1 MAQDSI
7 MSSLFGISPETFR
20 QSRDEETRKQAIE
33 FAKLDPYQR
42 ADEMAFIA
50 GRGLGN
56 IVGGVLGAED
66 PQLRLISVRDAVMRE
81 VDPNNPES
89 IQRGIQR
96 LASEGDQRGALELSN
111 YLRKAQSDYALIQQ
125 RTAEKMTPEQRNA
138 LASATLRQQINQVTA
153 EPDSDKKRNT
163 LAFLSNQLSALITP
177 KPDKVADVIQISQ
190 EIGSLTTQLQT
201 LKAMGQDKGS
211 PQYDSIV
218 AQIKRLDNSKDKISP
233 FAQTLID
240 AGIMPETET
249 FKNRMNQFIEN
260 KLEGE
265 KKGSG
270 NVTIGGITIDSGAA
284 SKEAGKNIGA
294 KVANIEDQYSLQTA
308 IQDATKL
315 VGQGIYAGAFG
326 PEKGFVAKYSGGMI
340 GDAKKV
346 QNTEV
351 FMANI
356 GEIVIPRLQQFGGN
370 DSNEELKY
378 LQKVVAGEQRL
389 EPESMKRILESAER
403 KTNNNIARL
412 QQQVKTGKTG
422 GDLPLQPMQPAPSAP
437 RVTKRLNPA
446 TGKIE
451 SVTGE

>member
-1 MAQDSI
+1 MATSI
-7 MSSLFGISPETFR
+7 VSGLFGITPEAYQAQQNQQALA
-20 QSRDEETRKQAIE
+20 QSAELGQ
-33 FAKLDPYQR
+33 LDPFASARTSLIYGGRQL
-42 ADEMAFIA
+42 A
-50 GRGLGN
+50 GA
-56 IVGGVLGAED
+56 LGAQD
-66 PQLRLISVRDAVMRE
+66 PQLRIISARNAVMQE
-81 VDPNNPES
+81 VDPNNPTS
-89 IQRGIQR
+89 LQSAIQK
-96 LASEGDQRGALELSN
+96 LSAVGDQAGALQLSD
-111 YLRKAQSDYALIQQ
+111 YLRKAQGDYALIQQ

-138 LASATLRQQINQVTA
+138 LASATLRQQINEVTA
-153 EPDSDKKRNT
+153 EPDSDKKTNT
-163 LAFLSNQLSALITP
+163 LAFLSNQLSSLITP
-177 KPDKVADVIQISQ
+177 KPDKVADAIQISQ

-249 FKNRMNQFIEN
+249 FKNRMNQFIES
-260 KLEGE
+260 KLEGT

-294 KVANIEDQYSLQTA
+294 KVANIEEQYSLQTA

-326 PEKGFVAKYSGGMI
+326 PEKGFIAKYSGGMI
-340 GDAKKV
+340 GDSKKV

-351 FMANI
+351 FLANI

-412 QQQVKTGKTG
+412 QKQVQTGKTG

-437 RVTKRLNPA
+437 RVTKRLNPT

>member
-1 MAQDSI
+1 MAES
-7 MSSLFGISPETFR
+7 
-20 QSRDEETRKQAIE
+20 
-33 FAKLDPYQR
+33 
-42 ADEMAFIA
+42 
-50 GRGLGN
+50 
-56 IVGGVLGAED
+56 IVGGLFGMTPEMYQRDQNILALKQAAELGQMDPFASARTSLIYGGRQLGGAIAGALGAED
-66 PQLRLISVRDAVMRE
+66 PQLQLISARNAVMQE
-81 VDPNNPES
+81 VDPTNPAS
-89 IQRGIQR
+89 LQSAIQR
-96 LASEGDQRGALELSN
+96 LASAGDQRGALELSN
-111 YLRKAQSDYALIQQ
+111 YLRKAQSENALIQQ

-163 LAFLSNQLSALITP
+163 LAFLSNQLSALTTP

-249 FKNRMNQFIEN
+249 FKNRMNQFIES

-270 NVTIGGITIDSGAA
+270 NVIIGGITIDSGAA
-284 SKEAGKNIGA
+284 SKEAGKNIGG
-294 KVANIEDQYSLQTA
+294 KVANIEEQYSLQTA

-326 PEKGFVAKYSGGMI
+326 PEKGFIAKYSGGMI
-340 GDAKKV
+340 GDSKKV

-351 FMANI
+351 FLANI

-389 EPESMKRILESAER
+389 EPESMKRILESAEK
-403 KTNNNIARL
+403 KTRNNIARL
-412 QQQVKTGKTG
+412 QKQVETGKTG
-422 GDLPLQPMQPAPSAP
+422 GDLPLQPIQPTPSAP

>member
-1 MAQDSI
+1 LAQQDPFASART
-7 MSSLFGISPETFR
+7 SLIYGGR
-20 QSRDEETRKQAIE
+20 Q
-33 FAKLDPYQR
+33 L
-42 ADEMAFIA
+42 A
-50 GRGLGN
+50 GA
-56 IVGGVLGAED
+56 LGAQD
-66 PQLRLISVRDAVMRE
+66 PQLRIISARNAVMQE
-81 VDPNNPES
+81 VDPNNPTS
-89 IQRGIQR
+89 LQSAIQK
-96 LASEGDQRGALELSN
+96 LSAVGDQAGALQLSD
-111 YLRKAQSDYALIQQ
+111 YLRKAQGDYALIQQ

-153 EPDSDKKRNT
+153 EPDSDRKTNT
-163 LAFLSNQLSALITP
+163 LAFLSNQLSALTTP

-249 FKNRMNQFIEN
+249 FKNRMNQFIES

-270 NVTIGGITIDSGAA
+270 NVIIGGITIDSGAA

-294 KVANIEDQYSLQTA
+294 KVANIEEQYSLQTA

-326 PEKGFVAKYSGGMI
+326 PEKGFIAKYSGGMI
-340 GDAKKV
+340 GDSKKV

-351 FMANI
+351 FLANI

-389 EPESMKRILESAER
+389 EPESMKRILESAEK
-403 KTNNNIARL
+403 KTRNNIARL
-412 QQQVKTGKTG
+412 QKQVETGKTG
-422 GDLPLQPMQPAPSAP
+422 GDLPLQPIQPTPSAP

>member
-1 MAQDSI
+1 MAQDI
-7 MSSLFGISPETFR
+7 VGGLFGITPEM
-20 QSRDEETRKQAIE
+20 
-33 FAKLDPYQR
+33 YQQNVGENILQQGVQMGQLAPDAFGR
-42 ADEMAFIA
+42 ANVYAGAAQLGRGIA
-50 GRGLGN
+50 GAM
-56 IVGGVLGAED
+56 GAQD
-66 PQLRLISVRDAVMRE
+66 PQLKLISARNAIFSRTDPNDPDSLAQAASDLAPFDPQGANALANQAREAAFKLSQVSRNMRE
-81 VDPNNPES
+81 RQGLDPVQQIIRSGKYTPES
-89 IQRGIQR
+89 IEKYSMSGTI
-96 LASEGDQRGALELSN
+96 GD
-111 YLRKAQSDYALIQQ
+111 LRAIDKP
-125 RTAEKMTPEQRNA
+125 EKY
-138 LASATLRQQINQVTA
+138 SA
-153 EPDSDKKRNT
+153 
-163 LAFLSNQLSALITP
+163 
-177 KPDKVADVIQISQ
+177 
-190 EIGSLTTQLQT
+190 
-201 LKAMGQDKGS
+201 
-211 PQYDSIV
+211 
-218 AQIKRLDNSKDKISP
+218 

-240 AGIMPETET
+240 AGLEPGTEP
-249 FKNRMNQFIEN
+249 FIRRMNEYAQS
-260 KLEGE
+260 KLEGA

-284 SKEAGKNIGA
+284 SKEAGKNIGG

-308 IQDATKL
+308 IKDATKL
-315 VGQGIYAGAFG
+315 VGQGIYAGAYG
-326 PEKGFVAKYSGGMI
+326 PEKGFIAKYSGGMI
-340 GDAKKV
+340 GDSKKV

-351 FMANI
+351 FLANI

-412 QQQVKTGKTG
+412 QEQVKTGKTG

>member
-1 MAQDSI
+1 MT
-7 MSSLFGISPETFR
+7 PEMY
-20 QSRDEETRKQAIE
+20 QRDQNILALKQAAE
-33 FAKLDPYQR
+33 LGQMDPFASARTSLIYGGRQLGG
-42 ADEMAFIA
+42 AIA
-50 GRGLGN
+50 GA
-56 IVGGVLGAED
+56 LGAED
-66 PQLRLISVRDAVMRE
+66 PQLQLISARNAVMQE
-81 VDPNNPES
+81 VDPTNPAS
-89 IQRGIQR
+89 LQSAIQR
-96 LASEGDQRGALELSN
+96 LAFAGDQRGALELSN
-111 YLRKAQSDYALIQQ
+111 YLRKAQSENALIQQ

-153 EPDSDKKRNT
+153 EPDSDRKTNT
-163 LAFLSNQLSALITP
+163 LAFLSNQLSALTTP

-249 FKNRMNQFIEN
+249 FKNRMNQFIES

-270 NVTIGGITIDSGAA
+270 NVIIGGITIDSGAA

-294 KVANIEDQYSLQTA
+294 KVANIEEQYSLQTA

-326 PEKGFVAKYSGGMI
+326 PEKGFIAKYSGGMI
-340 GDAKKV
+340 GDSKKV

-351 FMANI
+351 FLANI

-389 EPESMKRILESAER
+389 EPESMKRILESAEK
-403 KTNNNIARL
+403 KTRNNIARL
-412 QQQVKTGKTG
+412 QKQVETGKTG
-422 GDLPLQPMQPAPSAP
+422 GDLPLQPIQPTPSAP

>member
-1 MAQDSI
+1 MATDI
-7 MSSLFGISPETFR
+7 VGGLFGITPEAYQAQQNR
-20 QSRDEETRKQAIE
+20 QALAQSAELAQ
-33 FAKLDPYQR
+33 LDPFASARTSLIYGGRQLGG
-42 ADEMAFIA
+42 AIA
-50 GRGLGN
+50 GA
-56 IVGGVLGAED
+56 LGAED
-66 PQLRLISVRDAVMRE
+66 PQLRIISARNAVMQE
-81 VDPNNPES
+81 VDPTNPAS
-89 IQRGIQR
+89 LQSAIQR
-96 LASEGDQRGALELSN
+96 LASAGDQRGALELSN
-111 YLRKAQSDYALIQQ
+111 YLRKAQSENALIQQ

-163 LAFLSNQLSALITP
+163 LAFLSNQLSALTTP

-270 NVTIGGITIDSGAA
+270 NVIIGGITIDSGAA
-284 SKEAGKNIGA
+284 SKEAGKNIGG
-294 KVANIEDQYSLQTA
+294 KVANIEEQYSLQTA
-308 IQDATKL
+308 IKDATKL
-315 VGQGIYAGAFG
+315 VGQGIYAGAYG
-326 PEKGFVAKYSGGMI
+326 PEKGFIAKYSGGMI
-340 GDAKKV
+340 GDSKKV

-351 FMANI
+351 FLANI

-389 EPESMKRILESAER
+389 EPESMKRILESAEK
-403 KTNNNIARL
+403 KTRNNIARL
-412 QQQVKTGKTG
+412 QEQVKTGKTG
-422 GDLPLQPMQPAPSAP
+422 GDLPLQPIQPAPSAP

>member
-1 MAQDSI
+1 MATDI
-7 MSSLFGISPETFR
+7 VGGLFGITPEAYQAQQNQQALAQSAELAQQDPFTSARTSLIYGGR
-20 QSRDEETRKQAIE
+20 Q
-33 FAKLDPYQR
+33 
-42 ADEMAFIA
+42 
-50 GRGLGN
+50 LGA
-56 IVGGVLGAED
+56 LGAED
-66 PQLRLISVRDAVMRE
+66 PQLRIISARNAVMQE
-81 VDPNNPES
+81 VDPNNPTS
-89 IQRGIQR
+89 LQSAIQK
-96 LASEGDQRGALELSN
+96 LSAVGDQAGALQLSD
-111 YLRKAQSDYALIQQ
+111 YLRKAQGDYALIQQ

-153 EPDSDKKRNT
+153 EPDSDKKTNT
-163 LAFLSNQLSALITP
+163 LAFLSNQLSSLITP
-177 KPDKVADVIQISQ
+177 KPDKVADAIQISQ

-249 FKNRMNQFIEN
+249 FKNRMNQFIES
-260 KLEGE
+260 KLEGA

-284 SKEAGKNIGA
+284 SKEAGKNIGG

-308 IQDATKL
+308 IKDATKL
-315 VGQGIYAGAFG
+315 VGQGIYAGAYG
-326 PEKGFVAKYSGGMI
+326 PEKGFIAKYSGGMI
-340 GDAKKV
+340 GDSKKV

-351 FMANI
+351 FLANI

-412 QQQVKTGKTG
+412 QKQVQTGKTG

>member
-1 MAQDSI
+1 MADSI
-7 MSSLFGISPETFR
+7 VGGLFGMTPESYQDTR
-20 QSRDEETRKQAIE
+20 QQLEQAQ
-33 FAKLDPYQR
+33 ALQQAQLDPYEAVNYMAAR
-42 ADEMAFIA
+42 AGQQL
-50 GRGLGN
+50 GRG
-56 IVGGVLGAED
+56 IGGALGAED
-66 PQLRLISVRDAVMRE
+66 PQLKLISARNAVMRE

-138 LASATLRQQINQVTA
+138 LASATLRQQINQVKA
-153 EPDSDKKRNT
+153 EPDSDRKTNT

-177 KPDKVADVIQISQ
+177 KPDKVADAIQISQ

-211 PQYDSIV
+211 PEYDSIV

-249 FKNRMNQFIEN
+249 FKNRMNQFIES
-260 KLEGE
+260 KLEGA

-270 NVTIGGITIDSGAA
+270 NVTIGGITIDAGAA
-284 SKEAGKNIGA
+284 SKEAGKTIGG

-308 IQDATKL
+308 IKDATKL
-315 VGQGIYAGAFG
+315 VGQGIYAGAYG

-422 GDLPLQPMQPAPSAP
+422 GDLPLQPIQPAPSAP
-437 RVTKRLNPA
+437 RVTKRLNPT

-451 SVTGE
+451 AVTGE

>member
-153 EPDSDKKRNT
+153 EPDSDRKTNT

-177 KPDKVADVIQISQ
+177 KPDKVADAIQISQ

-249 FKNRMNQFIEN
+249 FKNRMNQFIES
-260 KLEGE
+260 KLEG
-265 KKGSG
+265 
-270 NVTIGGITIDSGAA
+270 
-284 SKEAGKNIGA
+284 
-294 KVANIEDQYSLQTA
+294 
-308 IQDATKL
+308 
-315 VGQGIYAGAFG
+315 
-326 PEKGFVAKYSGGMI
+326 
-340 GDAKKV
+340 AKKV
-346 QNTEV
+346 LV
-351 FMANI
+351 M
-356 GEIVIPRLQQFGGN
+356 
-370 DSNEELKY
+370 
-378 LQKVVAGEQRL
+378 
-389 EPESMKRILESAER
+389 
-403 KTNNNIARL
+403 
-412 QQQVKTGKTG
+412 
-422 GDLPLQPMQPAPSAP
+422 
-437 RVTKRLNPA
+437 
-446 TGKIE
+446 
-451 SVTGE
+451 

>member
-1 MAQDSI
+1 MATDI
-7 MSSLFGISPETFR
+7 VGGLFGITPEMY
-20 QSRDEETRKQAIE
+20 QQQMAQQGLAEG
-33 FAKLDPYQR
+33 AKLGQMAPDEFGR
-42 ADEMAFIA
+42 AMLYAGA
-50 GRGLGN
+50 AQLGRG
-56 IVGGVLGAED
+56 IGGAMGAED
-66 PQLRLISVRDAVMRE
+66 PQLKLISARNAVMQE
-81 VDPNNPES
+81 VDPTNPAS
-89 IQRGIQR
+89 LQSAIQR
-96 LASEGDQRGALELSN
+96 LASAGDQRGALELSN
-111 YLRKAQSDYALIQQ
+111 YLRKAQSENALIQQ

-163 LAFLSNQLSALITP
+163 LAFLSNQLSALTTP

-270 NVTIGGITIDSGAA
+270 NVIIGGITIDSGAA
-284 SKEAGKNIGA
+284 SKEAGKNIGG
-294 KVANIEDQYSLQTA
+294 KVANIEEQYSLQTA
-308 IQDATKL
+308 IKDATKL
-315 VGQGIYAGAFG
+315 VGQGIYAGAYG
-326 PEKGFVAKYSGGMI
+326 PEKGFIAKYSGGMI
-340 GDAKKV
+340 GDSKKV

-351 FMANI
+351 FLANI

-389 EPESMKRILESAER
+389 EPESMKRILESAEK
-403 KTNNNIARL
+403 KTRNNIARL
-412 QQQVKTGKTG
+412 QEQVKTGKTG
-422 GDLPLQPMQPAPSAP
+422 GDLPLQPIQPAPSAP

>member
-1 MAQDSI
+1 MADSI
-7 MSSLFGISPETFR
+7 VGGMFGISPEIFQ
-20 QSRDEETRKQAIE
+20 QSRDEQIRKQALE
-33 FAKLDPYQR
+33 FSKLDPYER
-42 ADEMAFIA
+42 TNAMAFIA

-56 IVGGVLGAED
+56 IVGGALGAED
-66 PQLRLISVRDAVMRE
+66 PQLRIISARNAVMRE

-111 YLRKAQSDYALIQQ
+111 YLRKAQSENALIQQ

-138 LASATLRQQINQVTA
+138 LASATLRQQINQVKA
-153 EPDSDKKRNT
+153 EPDSDRKTNT

-211 PQYDSIV
+211 PEYDSIV

-270 NVTIGGITIDSGAA
+270 NVIIGGITIDSGAA

-326 PEKGFVAKYSGGMI
+326 PEKGFIAKYSGGMI
-340 GDAKKV
+340 GDSKKV

-351 FMANI
+351 FLANI

-389 EPESMKRILESAER
+389 EPESMKRILESAEK
-403 KTNNNIARL
+403 KTRNNIARL
-412 QQQVKTGKTG
+412 QKQVETGKTG

>member
-1 MAQDSI
+1 MAQDS
-7 MSSLFGISPETFR
+7 MMANLFGVSPEIYQQNQQDLARR
-20 QSRDEETRKQAIE
+20 QGIE
-33 FAKLDPYQR
+33 FAQLDPYER
-42 ADEMAFIA
+42 VNAMAYTQGRQA
-50 GRGLGN
+50 GN
-56 IVGGVLGAED
+56 VVGGLLGVQD
-66 PQLRLISVRDAVMRE
+66 PQLRIISARNAVMRE

-96 LASEGDQRGALELSN
+96 LASEGDQPGALELSN
-111 YLRKAQSDYALIQQ
+111 YLRKAQGDYALIQQ

-153 EPDSDKKRNT
+153 EPDSDRKTNT
-163 LAFLSNQLSALITP
+163 LAFLSNQLSALTTP

-249 FKNRMNQFIEN
+249 FKNRMNQFIES

-294 KVANIEDQYSLQTA
+294 KVANIEEQYSLQTA
-308 IQDATKL
+308 IKDATKL
-315 VGQGIYAGAFG
+315 VGQGIYAGAYG
-326 PEKGFVAKYSGGMI
+326 PEKGFIAKYSGGMI
-340 GDAKKV
+340 GDSKKV

-351 FMANI
+351 FLANI

-389 EPESMKRILESAER
+389 EPESMKRILESAEK
-403 KTNNNIARL
+403 KTRNNIARL
-412 QQQVKTGKTG
+412 QEQVKTGKTG
-422 GDLPLQPMQPAPSAP
+422 GDLPLQPIQPAPSAP

>member
-1 MAQDSI
+1 MATDI
-7 MSSLFGISPETFR
+7 VGGLFGITPEAYQAQQNR
-20 QSRDEETRKQAIE
+20 QALAQSAELAQ
-33 FAKLDPYQR
+33 LDPFASARTSLIYGGRQLGG
-42 ADEMAFIA
+42 AIA
-50 GRGLGN
+50 GA
-56 IVGGVLGAED
+56 LGAED
-66 PQLRLISVRDAVMRE
+66 PQLRIISARNAVMQE
-81 VDPNNPES
+81 VDPTNPAS
-89 IQRGIQR
+89 LQSAIQR
-96 LASEGDQRGALELSN
+96 LASAGDQRGALELSN
-111 YLRKAQSDYALIQQ
+111 YLRKAQSENALIQQ

-163 LAFLSNQLSALITP
+163 LAFLSNQLSALTTP

-249 FKNRMNQFIEN
+249 FKNRMNQFIES

-270 NVTIGGITIDSGAA
+270 NVIIGGITIDSGAA

-294 KVANIEDQYSLQTA
+294 KVANIEEQYSLQTA
-308 IQDATKL
+308 IKDATKL
-315 VGQGIYAGAFG
+315 VGQGIYAGAYG
-326 PEKGFVAKYSGGMI
+326 PEKGFIAKYSGGMI
-340 GDAKKV
+340 GDSKKV

-351 FMANI
+351 FLANI

-389 EPESMKRILESAER
+389 EPESMKRILESAEK
-403 KTNNNIARL
+403 KTRNNIARL
-412 QQQVKTGKTG
+412 QKQVETGKTG
-422 GDLPLQPMQPAPSAP
+422 GDLPLQPIQPAPSAP

>member
-1 MAQDSI
+1 MAES
-7 MSSLFGISPETFR
+7 
-20 QSRDEETRKQAIE
+20 
-33 FAKLDPYQR
+33 
-42 ADEMAFIA
+42 
-50 GRGLGN
+50 
-56 IVGGVLGAED
+56 IVGGLFGMTPEMYQRDQNILALKQAAELGQMDPFASARTSLIYGGRQLGGAIAGALGAED
-66 PQLRLISVRDAVMRE
+66 PQLQLISARNAVMQE
-81 VDPNNPES
+81 VDPTNPAS
-89 IQRGIQR
+89 LQSAIQR
-96 LASEGDQRGALELSN
+96 LASVGDQRGALELSN
-111 YLRKAQSDYALIQQ
+111 YLRKAQSENALIQQ
-125 RTAEKMTPEQRNA
+125 RTAEKMTLEQRNA

-153 EPDSDKKRNT
+153 EPDSDKKTNT
-163 LAFLSNQLSALITP
+163 LAFLSNQLSALVTP
-177 KPDKVADVIQISQ
+177 KPDKVADAIQISQ
-190 EIGSLTTQLQT
+190 EIGSLTSQLQT

-240 AGIMPETET
+240 AGIMPETEAFT
-249 FKNRMNQFIEN
+249 RRMNQFIES
-260 KLEGE
+260 KLEGT

-284 SKEAGKNIGA
+284 SKEAGKNIGG

-308 IQDATKL
+308 IKDATNL
-315 VGQGIYAGAFG
+315 VGQGIYAGAYG

-389 EPESMKRILESAER
+389 EPESMKRILESAEK
-403 KTNNNIARL
+403 KTRNNIARL
-412 QQQVKTGKTG
+412 QEQVKTGKVG
-422 GDLPLQPMQPAPSAP
+422 GDLPLQPIQPAPSAP

>member
-1 MAQDSI
+1 MATDI
-7 MSSLFGISPETFR
+7 VGGLFGITPQSYER
-20 QSRDEETRKQAIE
+20 QQYEQSLREGQSFGTPQGL
-33 FAKLDPYQR
+33 FASAAQL
-42 ADEMAFIA
+42 
-50 GRGLGN
+50 GRG
-56 IVGGVLGAED
+56 IVGALGAED
-66 PQLRLISVRDAVMRE
+66 PQLRLISARNAIFNKA
-81 VDPNNPES
+81 DPNDPNSLMAAARELAPFDPQGANAVANQAREAALKIAQTTKYLRERQGLDPLQQIIRSGKYTPES
-89 IQRGIQR
+89 IEKYSMSGTI
-96 LASEGDQRGALELSN
+96 GD
-111 YLRKAQSDYALIQQ
+111 LRAIDKP
-125 RTAEKMTPEQRNA
+125 EKY
-138 LASATLRQQINQVTA
+138 SA
-153 EPDSDKKRNT
+153 
-163 LAFLSNQLSALITP
+163 
-177 KPDKVADVIQISQ
+177 
-190 EIGSLTTQLQT
+190 
-201 LKAMGQDKGS
+201 
-211 PQYDSIV
+211 
-218 AQIKRLDNSKDKISP
+218 

-240 AGIMPETET
+240 AGLEPGTEP
-249 FKNRMNQFIEN
+249 FIRRMNEYAQN
-260 KLEGE
+260 KLEGA

-389 EPESMKRILESAER
+389 EPESMKRILESAEK
-403 KTNNNIARL
+403 KTRNNIARL
-412 QQQVKTGKTG
+412 QEQVKTGKTG
-422 GDLPLQPMQPAPSAP
+422 GDLPLQPIQPAPSAP

>member
-1 MAQDSI
+1 MAESI
-7 MSSLFGISPETFR
+7 MSGLFGITPEAYQAEQNQQALA
-20 QSRDEETRKQAIE
+20 QSAQLAQ
-33 FAKLDPYQR
+33 LDPFASARTSLIYG
-42 ADEMAFIA
+42 
-50 GRGLGN
+50 GRQLGGA
-56 IVGGVLGAED
+56 IGGALGAED
-66 PQLRLISVRDAVMRE
+66 PQLKLISARNAVMRE

-138 LASATLRQQINQVTA
+138 LASATLRQQINQVKA
-153 EPDSDKKRNT
+153 EPDSDRKTNT

-177 KPDKVADVIQISQ
+177 KPDKVADAIQISQ

-201 LKAMGQDKGS
+201 LKALGQDKGS
-211 PQYDSIV
+211 PEYDSIV

-249 FKNRMNQFIEN
+249 FKNRMNQFIES

-284 SKEAGKNIGA
+284 SKEAGKNIGG

-308 IQDATKL
+308 IKDATKL
-315 VGQGIYAGAFG
+315 IGQGIYAGAYG

-422 GDLPLQPMQPAPSAP
+422 GDLPLQPIQPAPSAP
-437 RVTKRLNPA
+437 RVTKRLNPT

-451 SVTGE
+451 AVTGE

>member
-1 MAQDSI
+1 MATDI
-7 MSSLFGISPETFR
+7 VGGLFGITPQSYER
-20 QSRDEETRKQAIE
+20 QQYEQSLREGQSFGTPQGLYASAAQLGRG
-33 FAKLDPYQR
+33 
-42 ADEMAFIA
+42 IA
-50 GRGLGN
+50 GA
-56 IVGGVLGAED
+56 LGAED
-66 PQLRLISVRDAVMRE
+66 PQLKLISMRNAIFNRADPNDPDSLMAAARELAPFDPQGANAVANQAREAALKLSQVSRNMRE
-81 VDPNNPES
+81 RQGLDPVQQIIRSGKYTPES
-89 IQRGIQR
+89 IEKYSMSGTI
-96 LASEGDQRGALELSN
+96 GD
-111 YLRKAQSDYALIQQ
+111 LRAIDKP
-125 RTAEKMTPEQRNA
+125 EKY
-138 LASATLRQQINQVTA
+138 SA
-153 EPDSDKKRNT
+153 
-163 LAFLSNQLSALITP
+163 
-177 KPDKVADVIQISQ
+177 
-190 EIGSLTTQLQT
+190 
-201 LKAMGQDKGS
+201 
-211 PQYDSIV
+211 
-218 AQIKRLDNSKDKISP
+218 

-240 AGIMPETET
+240 AGLEPGTEP
-249 FKNRMNQFIEN
+249 FIRRMNEYAQS
-260 KLEGE
+260 KLEGA

-284 SKEAGKNIGA
+284 SKEAGKNIGG

-308 IQDATKL
+308 IKDATKL
-315 VGQGIYAGAFG
+315 VGQGIYAGAYG
-326 PEKGFVAKYSGGMI
+326 PEKGFIAKYSGGMI
-340 GDAKKV
+340 GDSKKV

-351 FMANI
+351 FLANI

-412 QQQVKTGKTG
+412 QEQVKTGKTG

>member
-1 MAQDSI
+1 MATDI
-7 MSSLFGISPETFR
+7 VGGLFGITPQSYER
-20 QSRDEETRKQAIE
+20 QQYEQSLREGQSFGTPQGLYAS
-33 FAKLDPYQR
+33 AAQL
-42 ADEMAFIA
+42 
-50 GRGLGN
+50 GRG
-56 IVGGVLGAED
+56 IGGALGAED
-66 PQLRLISVRDAVMRE
+66 PQLRLISARNAIFNKA
-81 VDPNNPES
+81 DPNDPNSLMAAARELAPFDPQGANAVANQAREAALKIAQTTKYLRERQGLDPLQQISRSGKYTPES
-89 IQRGIQR
+89 IEKYSMSGTI
-96 LASEGDQRGALELSN
+96 GD
-111 YLRKAQSDYALIQQ
+111 LRAIDKP
-125 RTAEKMTPEQRNA
+125 EKY
-138 LASATLRQQINQVTA
+138 SA
-153 EPDSDKKRNT
+153 
-163 LAFLSNQLSALITP
+163 
-177 KPDKVADVIQISQ
+177 
-190 EIGSLTTQLQT
+190 
-201 LKAMGQDKGS
+201 
-211 PQYDSIV
+211 
-218 AQIKRLDNSKDKISP
+218 

-240 AGIMPETET
+240 AGLEPGTEP
-249 FKNRMNQFIEN
+249 FIRRMNEYAQN
-260 KLEGE
+260 KLEGA

-389 EPESMKRILESAER
+389 EPESMKRILESAEK
-403 KTNNNIARL
+403 KTRNNIARL

-422 GDLPLQPMQPAPSAP
+422 GDLPLQPIQPAPSAP

>member
-1 MAQDSI
+1 MAESI
-7 MSSLFGISPETFR
+7 MSGLFGITPEGYQAQQNQQALAQSAQLAQQDPFASARTSLIYGGR
-20 QSRDEETRKQAIE
+20 Q
-33 FAKLDPYQR
+33 L
-42 ADEMAFIA
+42 A
-50 GRGLGN
+50 GA
-56 IVGGVLGAED
+56 LGAQD
-66 PQLRLISVRDAVMRE
+66 PQLRIISARNAVMQE
-81 VDPNNPES
+81 VDPNNPTS
-89 IQRGIQR
+89 LQSAIQK
-96 LASEGDQRGALELSN
+96 LSAVGDQAGALQLSD
-111 YLRKAQSDYALIQQ
+111 YLRKAQGDYALIQQ

-153 EPDSDKKRNT
+153 EPDSDRKTNT
-163 LAFLSNQLSALITP
+163 LAFLSNQLSALTTP

-249 FKNRMNQFIEN
+249 FKNRMNQFIES

-270 NVTIGGITIDSGAA
+270 NVIIGGITIDSGAA

-294 KVANIEDQYSLQTA
+294 KVANIEEQYSLQTA

-326 PEKGFVAKYSGGMI
+326 PEKGFIAKYSGGMI
-340 GDAKKV
+340 GDSKKV

-351 FMANI
+351 FLANI

-389 EPESMKRILESAER
+389 EPESMKRILESAEK
-403 KTNNNIARL
+403 KTRNNIARL
-412 QQQVKTGKTG
+412 QKQVETGKTG
-422 GDLPLQPMQPAPSAP
+422 GDLPLQPIQPTPSAP

>member
-1 MAQDSI
+1 
-7 MSSLFGISPETFR
+7 MSGLFGMTPEMYQR
-20 QSRDEETRKQAIE
+20 EQNQQALAQSAQLAQ
-33 FAKLDPYQR
+33 LDPFASARTSLIYG
-42 ADEMAFIA
+42 
-50 GRGLGN
+50 GRQLGSA
-56 IVGGVLGAED
+56 IGGALGAED
-66 PQLRLISVRDAVMRE
+66 PQLRIISARNAVMQE

-111 YLRKAQSDYALIQQ
+111 YLRKAQGDYALIQQ

-153 EPDSDKKRNT
+153 EPDSDRKTNT
-163 LAFLSNQLSALITP
+163 LAFLSNQLSALTTP

-249 FKNRMNQFIEN
+249 FKNRMNQFIES

-284 SKEAGKNIGA
+284 SKEAGKNIGG

-308 IQDATKL
+308 IKDATKL
-315 VGQGIYAGAFG
+315 IGQGIYAGAYG
-326 PEKGFVAKYSGGMI
+326 PEKGFIAKYSGGMI
-340 GDAKKV
+340 GDSKKV

-351 FMANI
+351 FLANI

-389 EPESMKRILESAER
+389 EPESMKRILESAEK
-403 KTNNNIARL
+403 KTRNNIARL
-412 QQQVKTGKTG
+412 QEQVKTGKTG
-422 GDLPLQPMQPAPSAP
+422 GDLPLQPIQPAPSAP

>member
-1 MAQDSI
+1 MAES
-7 MSSLFGISPETFR
+7 
-20 QSRDEETRKQAIE
+20 
-33 FAKLDPYQR
+33 
-42 ADEMAFIA
+42 
-50 GRGLGN
+50 
-56 IVGGVLGAED
+56 IVGGLFGMTPEMYQRDQNILALKQAAELGQMDPFASARTSLIYGGRQLGGAIAGALGAED
-66 PQLRLISVRDAVMRE
+66 PQLQLISARNAVMQE
-81 VDPNNPES
+81 VDPTNPAS
-89 IQRGIQR
+89 LQSAIQR
-96 LASEGDQRGALELSN
+96 LAFAGDQRGALELSN
-111 YLRKAQSDYALIQQ
+111 YLRKAQSENALIQQ

-163 LAFLSNQLSALITP
+163 LAFLSNQLSALTTP

-270 NVTIGGITIDSGAA
+270 NVIIGGITIDSGAA
-284 SKEAGKNIGA
+284 SKEAGKNIGG
-294 KVANIEDQYSLQTA
+294 KVANIEEQYSLQTA

-326 PEKGFVAKYSGGMI
+326 PEKGFIAKYSGGMI
-340 GDAKKV
+340 GDSKKV

-351 FMANI
+351 FLANI

-389 EPESMKRILESAER
+389 EPESMKRILESAEK
-403 KTNNNIARL
+403 KTRNNIARL
-412 QQQVKTGKTG
+412 QKQVETGKTG
-422 GDLPLQPMQPAPSAP
+422 GDLPLQPIQPTPSAP

>member
-7 MSSLFGISPETFR
+7 IGSLFGITPEGYQQQQNQQALR
-20 QSRDEETRKQAIE
+20 QSAELAQ
-33 FAKLDPYQR
+33 LDPMAR
-42 ADEMAFIA
+42 ARTGIMYGAN
-50 GRGLGN
+50 RL
-56 IVGGVLGAED
+56 VGALGAED
-66 PQLRLISVRDAVMRE
+66 PQLKLISARNAVMRE
-81 VDPNNPES
+81 VDPSNPES
-89 IQRGIQR
+89 LMAGAQR
-96 LASEGDQRGALELSN
+96 LAQFDPVGANVLANQAREAQLKISQVTKN
-111 YLRKAQSDYALIQQ
+111 LQERRAASLGPDVLKAETEAGYKAAIREIKSREQ
-125 RTAEKMTPEQRNA
+125 TPENVAA
-138 LASATLRQQINQVTA
+138 LQVYEDKLAALTRTKPEKYSA
-153 EPDSDKKRNT
+153 
-163 LAFLSNQLSALITP
+163 
-177 KPDKVADVIQISQ
+177 
-190 EIGSLTTQLQT
+190 
-201 LKAMGQDKGS
+201 
-211 PQYDSIV
+211 
-218 AQIKRLDNSKDKISP
+218 

-240 AGIMPETET
+240 AGLTPGTEP
-249 FKNRMNQFIEN
+249 FLRRMNEYAQS
-260 KLEGE
+260 KLEGA

-294 KVANIEDQYSLQTA
+294 KVANIEEQYSLQTA

-326 PEKGFVAKYSGGMI
+326 PEKGFIAKYSGGMI
-340 GDAKKV
+340 GDSKKV

-351 FMANI
+351 FLANI

-389 EPESMKRILESAER
+389 EPESMKRILESAEK
-403 KTNNNIARL
+403 KTRNNIARL
-412 QQQVKTGKTG
+412 QEQVKTGKTG
-422 GDLPLQPMQPAPSAP
+422 GDLPLQPIQPAPSAP

>member
-1 MAQDSI
+1 MATDI
-7 MSSLFGISPETFR
+7 VGGLFGITPEM
-20 QSRDEETRKQAIE
+20 
-33 FAKLDPYQR
+33 YQR
-42 ADEMAFIA
+42 DQNQQALAQSAQLAQQDPFASARTSLIYGGRQLA
-50 GRGLGN
+50 GA
-56 IVGGVLGAED
+56 LGAQD
-66 PQLRLISVRDAVMRE
+66 PQLRIISARNAVMQE
-81 VDPNNPES
+81 VDPNNPTS
-89 IQRGIQR
+89 LQSAIQK
-96 LASEGDQRGALELSN
+96 LSAVGDQAGALQLSD
-111 YLRKAQSDYALIQQ
+111 YLRKAQGDYALIQQ

-153 EPDSDKKRNT
+153 EPDSDRKTNT
-163 LAFLSNQLSALITP
+163 LAFLSNQLSALTTP

-249 FKNRMNQFIEN
+249 FKNRMNQFIES

-270 NVTIGGITIDSGAA
+270 NVIIGGITIDSGAA

-294 KVANIEDQYSLQTA
+294 KVANIEEQYSLQTA

-326 PEKGFVAKYSGGMI
+326 PEKGFIAKYSGGMI
-340 GDAKKV
+340 GDSKKV

-351 FMANI
+351 FLANI

-389 EPESMKRILESAER
+389 EPESMKRILESAEK
-403 KTNNNIARL
+403 KTRNNIARL
-412 QQQVKTGKTG
+412 QKQVETGKTG
-422 GDLPLQPMQPAPSAP
+422 GDLPLQPIQPTPSAP

>member
-1 MAQDSI
+1 MAES
-7 MSSLFGISPETFR
+7 
-20 QSRDEETRKQAIE
+20 
-33 FAKLDPYQR
+33 
-42 ADEMAFIA
+42 
-50 GRGLGN
+50 
-56 IVGGVLGAED
+56 IVGGLFGMTPEMYQRDQNILALKQAAELGQMDPFASARTSLIYGGRQLGGAIAGALGAED
-66 PQLRLISVRDAVMRE
+66 PQLQLISARNAVMQE
-81 VDPNNPES
+81 VDPTNPAS
-89 IQRGIQR
+89 LQSAIQR
-96 LASEGDQRGALELSN
+96 LAFAGDQRGALELSN
-111 YLRKAQSDYALIQQ
+111 YLRKAQSENALIQQ

-153 EPDSDKKRNT
+153 EPDSDRKTNT
-163 LAFLSNQLSALITP
+163 LAFLSNQLSALTTP

-249 FKNRMNQFIEN
+249 FKNRMNQFIES

-270 NVTIGGITIDSGAA
+270 NVIIGGITIDSGAA

-294 KVANIEDQYSLQTA
+294 KVANIEEQYSLQTA

-326 PEKGFVAKYSGGMI
+326 PEKGFIAKYSGGMI
-340 GDAKKV
+340 GDSKKV

-351 FMANI
+351 FLANI

-389 EPESMKRILESAER
+389 EPESMKRILESAEK
-403 KTNNNIARL
+403 KTRNNIARL
-412 QQQVKTGKTG
+412 QKQVETGKTG
-422 GDLPLQPMQPAPSAP
+422 GDLPLQPIQPTPSAP

>member
-1 MAQDSI
+1 LA
-7 MSSLFGISPETFR
+7 L
-20 QSRDEETRKQAIE
+20 KQAAE
-33 FAKLDPYQR
+33 LGQMDPFASARTSLIYGGRQLGG
-42 ADEMAFIA
+42 AIA
-50 GRGLGN
+50 GA
-56 IVGGVLGAED
+56 LGAED
-66 PQLRLISVRDAVMRE
+66 PQLQLISARNAVMQE
-81 VDPNNPES
+81 VDPTNPAS
-89 IQRGIQR
+89 LQSAIQR
-96 LASEGDQRGALELSN
+96 LASVGDQRGALELSN
-111 YLRKAQSDYALIQQ
+111 YLRKAQSENALIQQ
-125 RTAEKMTPEQRNA
+125 RTAEKMTLEQRNA

-153 EPDSDKKRNT
+153 EPDSDKKTNT
-163 LAFLSNQLSALITP
+163 LAFLSNQLSALVTP
-177 KPDKVADVIQISQ
+177 KPDKVADAIQISQ
-190 EIGSLTTQLQT
+190 EIGSLTSQLQT

-240 AGIMPETET
+240 AGIMPETEAFT
-249 FKNRMNQFIEN
+249 RRMNQFIES
-260 KLEGE
+260 KLEGT

-284 SKEAGKNIGA
+284 SKEAGKNIGG

-308 IQDATKL
+308 IKDATNL
-315 VGQGIYAGAFG
+315 VGQGIYAGAYG

-389 EPESMKRILESAER
+389 EPESMKRILESAEK
-403 KTNNNIARL
+403 KTRNNIARL
-412 QQQVKTGKTG
+412 QEQVKTGKVG
-422 GDLPLQPMQPAPSAP
+422 GDLPLQPIQPAPSAP